1 MDLVTSLLTQ
11 AQPVSTELERRGQ
24 LVVLVGGAVRDA
36 LLGRPWREI
45 DLATSA
51 SAVELRQWLSPV
63 GRVRDLGYGVV
74 QVKSPDA
81 TYHLARLRQE
91 SEYLDARHPRRV
103 DFAATIDQDLSRRDF
118 TVNAIALTPGGR
130 WIDPF
135 SGRSDL
141 DRRTL
146 RALPQAV
153 CRLAEDP
160 LRILRGIRLISERSL
175 SADEQ
180 TEIALWQPQA
190 LQRTPHSRADLELW
204 QLIQGEAA
212 GETWNHYQSLLS
224 ALWPWA
230 GPADLTPWVAQ
241 APLAILAL
249 AAGTGQARAGLN
261 WLRGRLTERHWQRL
275 GELIEHLGVAVE
287 GGAVAERTLAGALTT
302 TELHWLA
309 MMDAEHYG
317 PVWERVQREGVVR
330 RLALGPEAI
339 AAVCGRP
346 GGPWLRDCQQWLWQ
360 RVRANPDENTPKRL
374 GRAVREWL
382 AISNRAKEGP

>member
-11 AQPVSTELERRGQ
+11 AQPVSTELERRGH

-51 SAVELRQWLSPV
+51 SAAELGQWLSAV

-91 SEYLDARHPRRV
+91 GEYLDARHPQRV
-103 DFAATIDQDLSRRDF
+103 DFAATIDQDLSRRDY
-118 TVNAIALTPGGR
+118 TVNAIALTPGGT

-135 SGRSDL
+135 FGRSDL

-146 RALPQAV
+146 RALPEAV
-153 CRLAEDP
+153 SRLAEDP
-160 LRILRGIRLISERSL
+160 LRILRGIRLISERDL
-175 SADEQ
+175 TADGQ
-180 TEIALWQPQA
+180 TETALWQPQA
-190 LQRTPHSRADLELW
+190 LQRTPPTRADQELW
-204 QLIQGEAA
+204 RLVQGEAA
-212 GETWNHYQSLLS
+212 GQTWNHYQSLLS

-249 AAGTGQARAGLN
+249 ATGAGQPQAGLT
-261 WLRGRLTERHWQRL
+261 WLRGRLSDRRWQRL
-275 GELIEHLGVAVE
+275 GKLVGLLGRAVE
-287 GGAVAERTLAGALTT
+287 GGAAAERTVAAALST
-302 TELHWLA
+302 TELNWLA
-309 MMDAEHYG
+309 IMDAEHYR
-317 PVWERVQREGVVR
+317 PAWERVQREGIAR

-339 AAVCGRP
+339 AAACGRP
-346 GGPWLRDCQQWLWQ
+346 AGPWLRDCQQWLWR
-360 RVRANPDENTPKRL
+360 RVRANPDENTQKRL
-374 GRAVREWL
+374 GRAVLEWL